1 MLFLHDNGIFHCDLS
16 PDSILFHKDGDHMYI
31 DVCDWGF
38 ACRVDSPRTSKY
50 NYGMVEEMNKVKV
63 KQLWVDPTLFTTY
76 GQEKVKYSLG
86 SKLFTVTKIAIQ
98 IMGHDPEDCGMS
110 RSDFEIYSVGMRTI
124 FHASIENR
132 PQTLKSKIDTIQN
145 IIGMLGTN
153 PVECY

>member
-76 GQEKVKYSLG
+76 GQEKV
-86 SKLFTVTKIAIQ
+86 
-98 IMGHDPEDCGMS
+98 DPKDCGMS